1 MRLGRSRVGP
11 LLRWLLRALLVLML
25 VGLGLG
31 WSGASAGPAL
41 TATSNARTSICNPAA
56 RDTQAAFAP
65 TPHLNQQSVPT
76 RRGGDLSADG
86 GSRHTGAGTAG
97 VEPGVGSVD
106 EAFHAIV
113 TDLVGAPSRL
123 VGPDGSTVWSRS
135 ALLWGEPGRVGDLM
149 PLRFPGQFAD
159 AETGLVYNVF
169 RYYDPVNARY
179 ISSDPL
185 GQVPG
190 PNTYAYVSNPTTLTD
205 PLGLSPCGADFIASA
220 DGVIVPTSRS
230 RMVQTFEEAG
240 LASVP
245 TRAPGTQYTLPDG
258 SLVRIMEPS
267 GSAPLRASFTDAYE
281 NAVNPFTGMHPQPP
295 PGVSGAAWRQLRRE
309 LTHPSASELIHQS
322 PAETPNQETA
332 TFRPFRKVGVDDR
345 AQTQARVA

>member
-1 MRLGRSRVGP
+1 
-11 LLRWLLRALLVLML
+11 ML

-41 TATSNARTSICNPAA
+41 TATSDPRTPTCNPAA
-56 RDTQAAFAP
+56 RDTQAPLAP
-65 TPHLNQQSVPT
+65 TPHLNQQCVPT
-76 RRGGDLSADG
+76 RRGGAAVAEAS
-86 GSRHTGAGTAG
+86 SRHTGAGTAG
-97 VEPGVGSVD
+97 GEPGVGAVD

-113 TDLVGAPSRL
+113 TDLVGAPWRL

-169 RYYDPVNARY
+169 RYYDPVNARF

-205 PLGLSPCGADFIASA
+205 PLGLSPCGDAAKFE
-220 DGVIVPTSRS
+220 DGAFRLIG
-230 RMVQTFEEAG
+230 AN
-240 LASVP
+240 
-245 TRAPGTQYTLPDG
+245 RATIDPRKLTEYAL
-258 SLVRIMEPS
+258 
-267 GSAPLRASFTDAYE
+267 
-281 NAVNPFTGMHPQPP
+281 NPNHP
-295 PGVSGAAWRQLRRE
+295 
-309 LTHPSASELIHQS
+309 
-322 PAETPNQETA
+322 
-332 TFRPFRKVGVDDR
+332 VGGNK
-345 AQTQARVA
+345 ARVFESPLGFNRSNADDLMAQQRQGVMENMPIPGKVDKWGTRFTVDIPVTGPGGSGIVRTGWIYTPGSTTPSLNTLTVR